1 MTPRALALALPLV
14 LTACANKQPVEAS
27 TVTTATSDGEY
38 VTFTTTRV
46 FVDPPLA
53 EACGLADN
61 EIRFETNSANI
72 YAMDRSTLRKIAR
85 CMDHPEMQDEK
96 LRVIGHTDPRGSD
109 SYNDALGRSRAVS
122 VEHYLTTHAG
132 MSKDRV
138 DTMSLGELAA
148 SERPAEWPSDRKV
161 ELRLD
166 DRIDV
171 VKEVE
176 VYEVEDGDESG

>member
-1 MTPRALALALPLV
+1 MNTRALVLALPLV
-14 LTACANKQPVEAS
+14 LTACANKKPVETS
-27 TVTTATSDGEY
+27 TVTTATSNGEY

-61 EIRFETNSANI
+61 EVNFEANSANI
-72 YAMDRSTLRKIAR
+72 YAMDRTTLRKIAK

-109 SYNDALGRSRAVS
+109 AYNDALGRSRAIS
-122 VEHYLTTHAG
+122 VEHYLTVHAG
-132 MSKDRV
+132 MSDDRV
-138 DTMSLGELAA
+138 ETMSFGELAA
-148 SERPAEWPSDRKV
+148 SERPSEWPDDRKV
-161 ELRLD
+161 EIRLD

-176 VYEVEDGDESG
+176 VYEVEDSDESG